1 MDETDEMVRLL
12 LSGVKMLGL
21 HCPRCGLML
30 FDREG
35 SVFCV
40 RCGEVRVVREGG
52 DLDSKEESGEG
63 GDADTSVSDVF
74 ERKRADL
81 LKRLEAEDDP
91 VAIAALTDAS
101 SKLEQARRGL
111 GK

>member
-30 FDREG
+30 FDRGG
-35 SVFCV
+35 SILCV

-52 DLDSKEESGEG
+52 DADSEV
-63 GDADTSVSDVF
+63 GDSDSSVKDVF

-81 LKRLEAEDDP
+81 LKRLESEEDP
-91 VAIAALTDAS
+91 VVIAALSDAI
-101 SKLEQARRGL
+101 SKLGRAMRGR
-111 GK
+111 GE